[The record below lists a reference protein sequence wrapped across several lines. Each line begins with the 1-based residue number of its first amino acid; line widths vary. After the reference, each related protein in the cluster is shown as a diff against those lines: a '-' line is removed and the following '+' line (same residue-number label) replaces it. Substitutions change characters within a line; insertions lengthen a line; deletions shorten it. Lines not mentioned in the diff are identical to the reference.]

1 MKNKNLITTF
11 STKYNQN
18 RNFCPFWATVC
29 KTVRPMLS
37 DRCPVCLSVC
47 PVCPVCPVCNVGA
60 LWPNG
65 WTDQDENW
73 QASALATLCK
83 MGTQLPP
90 KKEAEPPIFGPYLL
104 WPNGW
109 MDQDGI
115 WHGGRPRLRRHCV
128 RWDLAAPKRGT
139 APPIFGPCVLWP
151 NGSMDQ
157 DATWYGGRPRP
168 RRHCVRW
175 SPTPPRGTAP
185 NFRPTSIVVNGRPS
199 QLVLS
204 SCLHSDNYLNRH

>member
-139 APPIFGPCVLWP
+139 APSQFLAHVYCGQMARWIRMPLGTEVGLGPDDIVLDGAQLPQEARPPIFGRRLLW
-151 NGSMDQ
+151 STV
-157 DATWYGGRPRP
+157 A
-168 RRHCVRW
+168 H
-175 SPTPPRGTAP
+175 
-185 NFRPTSIVVNGRPS
+185 
-199 QLVLS
+199 LS
-204 SCLHSDNYLNRH
+204 